1 MQLKA
6 EPHRLHNTLGNRH
19 VTMIAI
25 GGTIGTGLFLGSG
38 MVVQQAGPAVI
49 LSYLGIGLVL
59 VLIMR
64 MLGRLAAEQPDPG
77 SYTTYAARRFGP
89 WAGVMTSY
97 VAVYS
102 GVILIALECS
112 AIGMIM
118 NGFAPAVPVWAWSF
132 LALIALGGLNLLP
145 VRVFA
150 EIEYWMAIIKVI
162 AVVVF
167 LLIGAAAI
175 FGWLP
180 QYQSPGLT
188 NWADFAPAGWLPVLL
203 TGVTVLFSY
212 MGTENVATVAA
223 EATDP
228 HKAIARAIRSVVTRI
243 VVFYVGSTIIV
254 ITIIPSSSESLT
266 GGAYPAVFNALQ
278 MPVLAAAI
286 QIVVATSILSLAN
299 SSLYTTSR
307 LLYAAAVRQ
316 EMPARLAVVSRSGAP
331 RWAAGAIAI
340 AAGLCLLLN
349 FLLPAADV
357 ISLLISV
364 TGAGGVLTYSVIS
377 LTYLRS
383 RTHTQTGKWMAW
395 VVLTILAAVALALA
409 LDPASRLP
417 LILTIVAAAVCALF
431 GAVIQ
436 RRIKNQAAPTQTGNP
451 DPELD
456 ASLPK
461 ATV

>member
-1 MQLKA
+1 MQTHI

-19 VTMIAI
+19 IAMIAI

-38 MVVQQAGPAVI
+38 LVVQQAGPAVI

-89 WAGVMTSY
+89 WAGVMTGY

-118 NGFAPAVPVWAWSF
+118 NGFAPGVPAWAWSF
-132 LALIALGGLNLLP
+132 LALVALGGLNLLP

-162 AVVVF
+162 AVAVF
-167 LLIGAAAI
+167 LVIGAAAV

-180 QYQSPGLT
+180 GYTSPGLT

-203 TGVTVLFSY
+203 TAVTVLFSY

-223 EATDP
+223 EARDP
-228 HKAIARAIRSVVTRI
+228 QKAIARAIRSVVARI
-243 VVFYVGSTIIV
+243 VLFYVGSTIIV
-254 ITIIPSSSESLT
+254 ITIIPSTSDALAKGS
-266 GGAYPAVFNALQ
+266 YPAVFTALN

-286 QIVVATSILSLAN
+286 QVVVATSILSLAN

-307 LLYAAAVRQ
+307 LLYAAAVRR

-331 RWAAGAIAI
+331 RWAAGAIAV

-357 ISLLISV
+357 ISLLISI

-377 LTYLRS
+377 LTFLRS
-383 RTHTQTGKWMAW
+383 HTQQGAGKWMAW
-395 VVLTILAAVALALA
+395 VVLGILAAVAVALA
-409 LDPASRLP
+409 ADPASRLP
-417 LILTIVAAAVCALF
+417 LILTVVAAAVCAAIGLI
-431 GAVIQ
+431 VQ
-436 RRIKNQAAPTQTGNP
+436 RRLGSPARAASHPI
-451 DPELD
+451 ELSPVD
-456 ASLPK
+456 RPVVAP
-461 ATV
+461 

>member
-1 MQLKA
+1 M
-6 EPHRLHNTLGNRH
+6 
-19 VTMIAI
+19 
-25 GGTIGTGLFLGSG
+25 
-38 MVVQQAGPAVI
+38 
-49 LSYLGIGLVL
+49 
-59 VLIMR
+59 
-64 MLGRLAAEQPDPG
+64 
-77 SYTTYAARRFGP
+77 
-89 WAGVMTSY
+89 
-97 VAVYS
+97 
-102 GVILIALECS
+102 
-112 AIGMIM
+112 
-118 NGFAPAVPVWAWSF
+118 
-132 LALIALGGLNLLP
+132 
-145 VRVFA
+145 
-150 EIEYWMAIIKVI
+150 
-162 AVVVF
+162 
-167 LLIGAAAI
+167 
-175 FGWLP
+175 
-180 QYQSPGLT
+180 
-188 NWADFAPAGWLPVLL
+188 LL

-316 EMPARLAVVSRSGAP
+316 EMPPRLAVVSRSGAP

-383 RTHTQTGKWMAW
+383 PARTPKQEVDGLGRSYDPRGGRAGPGLGPRQPPATDPDDRRRRS
-395 VVLTILAAVALALA
+395 LCALWGR
-409 LDPASRLP
+409 DPAANQKPGCTYADGESRP
-417 LILTIVAAAVCALF
+417 RVGRFSPQGDRLIRQEQ
-431 GAVIQ
+431 G
-436 RRIKNQAAPTQTGNP
+436 RRF
-451 DPELD
+451 
-456 ASLPK
+456 S
-461 ATV
+461 